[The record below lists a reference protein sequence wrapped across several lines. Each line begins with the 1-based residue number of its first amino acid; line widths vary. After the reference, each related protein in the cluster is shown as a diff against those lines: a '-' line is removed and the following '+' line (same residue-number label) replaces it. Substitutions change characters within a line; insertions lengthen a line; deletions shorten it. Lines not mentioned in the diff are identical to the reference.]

1 MFGPI
6 DVGCRVE
13 IDQLGLS
20 EHGRTPTISWVF
32 ADGRRLRVDPL
43 NAEKESAHFA
53 ARPALCEYV
62 PVGPPRN
69 ASGEVALLMVA
80 NSPTYLFRLWLLF
93 LNKLLFATDA
103 GLRPFL
109 WVGELPAAACAV
121 TRAGRGDAATRR
133 GGFVSPVPHGR
144 GRGVDAKSVLQAD
157 GLRSPR
163 GDAAATSWIVQTP
176 RGRGGPACEL
186 GCHLGRGPPSDK
198 PRVPRVARGLVQA

>member
-1 MFGPI
+1 MRRDVLGGLAAIVVAAATNDGRVHVASDTVRFASDAAYVRAWADAGHPLRAGGAFHMGGALHMFGPI
-6 DVGCRVE
+6 DVARRADIRRFAAPTRVVGLPARERAAEHTTDAASTPAASQVGCRVE

-80 NSPTYLFRLWLLF
+80 NSPTRAARAGRRTPWRRRL
-93 LNKLLFATDA
+93 A
-103 GLRPFL
+103 GR
-109 WVGELPAAACAV
+109 
-121 TRAGRGDAATRR
+121 GRGDAA
-133 GGFVSPVPHGR
+133 
-144 GRGVDAKSVLQAD
+144 
-157 GLRSPR
+157 
-163 GDAAATSWIVQTP
+163 I
-176 RGRGGPACEL
+176 
-186 GCHLGRGPPSDK
+186 
-198 PRVPRVARGLVQA
+198 